1 MKPASLPFSLTF
13 KIGEESFPTVMS
25 EQEALNSPFADIIV
39 QAKEKFYNIAE
50 SLSTVRDERFKK
62 NWMTETPCNMIALL
76 GERGSG
82 KTSCMRTLV
91 KILKEEQDSNIDS
104 IRNKWLFSDEI
115 DPSFFDEHHNIL
127 QLFIGSLFGIYKKDI
142 KDLQKKNRSDQEI
155 LRCIHEN
162 FRNVKAALSYLEDH
176 RLNEDEDEYEIDALR
191 HLDEGGRIRVILKD
205 LIDKILKYKNKD
217 LIVLSIDD
225 LDLNINQSYE
235 MMEHINKFLRLPNVV
250 ILIAAKYEQLF
261 NSICLNLS
269 DSYKPVDY
277 RVSHKDIA
285 MMAERYLNKAIPLTN
300 RFPMP
305 ETESY
310 MDSTMIILDKDGK
323 PIYDTN
329 EPVVTKVPSL
339 IFEKTR
345 FLFYNSTGMPSR
357 VIPRNL
363 RDLRMLVTMLVN
375 MEPIEGENSIEIEYI
390 RGRNKHQFKDYFFT
404 EWLGA
409 IDPDYR
415 NFAASLLDEENIA
428 KINKFVITNL
438 YNFFISKNEEIDI
451 LRKETEEIKKQ
462 AKTDSYSLE
471 RLLLFDILNPANSY
485 WNVSIG
491 DVVFIINYIK
501 KKTDSNNTL
510 DLLFFI
516 ESFYSMKLYETYDN
530 LTKYTNDWGY
540 IYDYEE
546 SSDAPELK
554 NDIKADVPDFF
565 KLVGGSFFALTGDYF
580 TPLPSHGSIS
590 QSREISLVNAK
601 FLKDEIKRI
610 EADYKKY
617 KDSNKNPD
625 ILPSDFIKRLKFC
638 EFFML
643 CISHRQDQKLSDKNP
658 RLINEPVYFKHF
670 GNNAKNLVFNI
681 GSPFVNAIC
690 PEFAYNRFS
699 DKFYE
704 IAKDFKYSLINR
716 MIRHKD
722 RGEDKNKTWELMS
735 KAAIRNMEVLE
746 DLTSWLHVRR
756 EDNKPGGKDLAGV
769 LLNFY
774 AHLEFD
780 KDYDSSSKYFVKTYD
795 KTGNKDN
802 EDYYVIDFSVIS
814 MLNKV
819 LNDFYPKSKKSRDQM
834 SDKEIM
840 DWEESLKFAAERLN
854 LFNAI
859 FSYNDIFQHKNTYTY
874 DEIAEV
880 LNNFLNSKS
889 VDLIMGANSNKSF
902 DMMQLAEILAK
913 IRIEYKLD
921 FTQRLPLSLRVFYQ
935 NCLNIEIH
943 DSLQPL
949 LERKLDSETDLKN
962 LEAEKNVILAEIA
975 DIREERSQLEKDKRV
990 RPKRL
995 ASLEKQIASAQNQL
1009 NVALDR
1015 FSLGPANS
1023 TELNRLNKDE
1033 DAARIRIFD
1042 LTVEVNELKELDKKH
1057 LSMIEDTN
1065 NKLNS
1070 TIKRLKDIEKTIR
1083 EKKIELDNLI
1093 RSIQNKEDNLKK
1105 SIDLEFL
1112 EA

>member
-1 MKPASLPFSLTF
+1 MNASSVPISLTF
-13 KIGEESFPTVMS
+13 KIGDESFPTVMS
-25 EQEALNSPFADIIV
+25 EKDALKSPFADTIKR
-39 QAKEKFYNIAE
+39 AKDKFYNIAE
-50 SLSTVRDERFKK
+50 SLSIVRDERFKK
-62 NWMTETPCNMIALL
+62 NWLTETPSNMIALL
-76 GERGSG
+76 GDRGSG
-82 KTSCMRTLV
+82 KTSCMRTLI
-91 KILKEEQDSNIDS
+91 KILNDEQNADGAQPLK
-104 IRNKWLFSDEI
+104 KWLFSDEI
-115 DPSFFDEHHNIL
+115 DPSFFDENHNIL
-127 QLFIGSLFGIYKKDI
+127 QLFVGSLFGIYKRDI

-162 FRNVKAALSYLEDH
+162 FRNVKAALSYLDDH
-176 RLNEDEDEYEIDALR
+176 RLKEDDDEYEIDALR
-191 HLDEGGRIRVILKD
+191 HLDEGGKIRVILKD
-205 LIDKILKYKNKD
+205 LIDKILKYENKD
-217 LIVLSIDD
+217 FIVLSIDD
-225 LDLNINQSYE
+225 LDLNISQSYE
-235 MMEHINKFLRLPNVV
+235 MMEHINKFLRLPNVI
-250 ILIAAKYEQLF
+250 ILIAAKYVQLF

-269 DSYKPVDY
+269 ESYKNIDY

-285 MMAERYLNKAIPLTN
+285 LMAERYLNKAIPLTN

-310 MDSTMIILDKDGK
+310 MDSTLIIIDKNGK
-323 PIYDTN
+323 QVYDAY

-345 FLFYNSTGMPSR
+345 FLFYNSTGVPSR

-375 MEPIEGENSIEIEYI
+375 MKPIDSKNNDNFDVIKEQ
-390 RGRNKHQFKDYFFT
+390 NKQQFKDYFFT
-404 EWLGA
+404 EWLGV

-415 NFAASLLDEENIA
+415 TFATSLLEEENIA
-428 KINKFVITNL
+428 KINKFVISNL
-438 YNFFISKNEEIDI
+438 YDIFISKTEKIDDI
-451 LRKETEEIKKQ
+451 RKEIEEIKRLT
-462 AKTDSYSLE
+462 KTDSYSLE

-516 ESFYSMKLYETYDN
+516 ESFYSMKLYETYDD
-530 LTKYTNDWGY
+530 LTSYTDDQGY
-540 IYDYEE
+540 IPEYEE
-546 SSDAPELK
+546 RSDAPELK

-580 TPLPSHGSIS
+580 TPLPSHGFVS

-617 KDSNKNPD
+617 KEANKNPE
-625 ILPSDFIKRLKFC
+625 ILPDDFYKRLRFC

-643 CISHRQDQKLSDKNP
+643 CISHRQDQKISDKNP

-699 DKFYE
+699 DKIYE
-704 IAKDFKYSLINR
+704 IAKEFKYSLVNR
-716 MIRHKD
+716 MIRLNT
-722 RGEDKNKTWELMS
+722 REKNNQTWELMS

-746 DLTSWLHVRR
+746 DLTSWLHDRR
-756 EDNKPGGKDLAGV
+756 EDNKPNGKDLVGV

-774 AHLEFD
+774 GHLDFN
-780 KDYDSSSKYFVKTYD
+780 KDFDSSTKYFVKTYD
-795 KTGNKDN
+795 KTGNKADD
-802 EDYYVIDFSVIS
+802 DYYYIDFSVIS
-814 MLNKV
+814 ILNKV
-819 LNDFYPKSKKSRDQM
+819 LNEFYPKSKKSFEQM
-834 SDKEIM
+834 TDKENK
-840 DWEESLKFAAERLN
+840 DWKETIRLAGERLN

-859 FSYNDIFQHKNTYTY
+859 FSYNDIFQHKITYYY

-880 LNNFLNSKS
+880 LNNFLSPKS
-889 VDLIMGANSNKSF
+889 VSKMMGPNTNQNFS
-902 DMMQLAEILAK
+902 MMQLAELLAK

-921 FTQRLPLSLRVFYQ
+921 FTLRLPLSLRLYYQ

-943 DSLQPL
+943 NSLQPL
-949 LERKLDSETDLKN
+949 SEHKFDLETDLKN
-962 LEAEKNVILAEIA
+962 LEAEKSEILAEFS
-975 DIREERSQLEKDKRV
+975 DLREERSHLEKDKRS

-995 ASLEKQIASAQNQL
+995 ADLEKQIASVQNQL
-1009 NVALDR
+1009 NIASDR
-1015 FSLGPANS
+1015 ISFGATSS
-1023 TELNRLNKDE
+1023 SELNRLNKDE
-1033 DAARIRIFD
+1033 DSAKIRLFD
-1042 LTVEVNELKELDKKH
+1042 LQAEINELRDLDKKH
-1057 LSMIEDTN
+1057 SSMIEDIN
-1065 NKLNS
+1065 KKLNS
-1070 TIKRLKDIEKTIR
+1070 TSKKLKDIEKAIR
-1083 EKKIELDNLI
+1083 DNKLELENLT

-1105 SIDLEFL
+1105 TVTLEYL
-1112 EA
+1112 EV